1 MMPPAKS
8 HKGTDAAGNSEGFCP
23 NSQNP
28 KALKRIL
35 VLGAG
40 AVGLSFA
47 GKMSEVCEVYVVCRE
62 RHSAAIKKR
71 GLYMEG
77 VWGERRVTGMSVFS
91 SFAELSAAIA
101 ANSAKDR
108 QCVSDAGG
116 DNGKSGNAGK
126 FGFDYVIVTS
136 KSSDTEEICREYSP
150 LFGGAVLVSLQNG
163 IGNEEILQRYA
174 AEINALPQNSA
185 ESPDSCGKGSVRAP
199 CVVFGATITTNF
211 RSPAEGCVLVRSESE
226 PLKIGVYPCNSTAD
240 AGSLRRL
247 SDIVSLISRS
257 GIKVESAESI
267 RSAIWEKS
275 LLNIAVNPLTALF
288 QTRVGSVSDEN
299 LRAVIAG
306 IIAET
311 FEVVAAEG
319 VEIRWKSA
327 GEYLDYLFTY
337 LVPSFSAVYT
347 SMCQDLAYGRHSEI
361 DSINGAVVRLGKI
374 HGIKTPYNESIC
386 RLIRFIDGKND
397 AKMKEKS

>member
-1 MMPPAKS
+1 M
-8 HKGTDAAGNSEGFCP
+8 
-23 NSQNP
+23 
-28 KALKRIL
+28 L

-47 GKMSEVCEVYVVCRE
+47 GKISEVCEVYLVCRE

-71 GLYMEG
+71 GLFMEG
-77 VWGERRVTGMSVFS
+77 VWGERRVTDLAVFS

-101 ANSAKDR
+101 ANSTKEK
-108 QCVSDAGG
+108 QCGSDAGG
-116 DNGKSGNAGK
+116 NNEKSGNAER
-126 FGFDYVIVTS
+126 FGFDYVFITS
-136 KSSDTEEICREYSP
+136 KSSDTEEICREYSA

-174 AEINALPQNSA
+174 AEINALPQNAVPHNS
-185 ESPDSCGKGSVRAP
+185 EDSPDTCGKGSFRAP
-199 CVVFGATITTNF
+199 CAVFGATITTNF
-211 RSPAEGCVLVRSESE
+211 RSPADGCVLVRSESE
-226 PLKIGVYPCNSTAD
+226 PLKIGVYPSNRTAD

-247 SDIVSLISRS
+247 SEIVSLISRS

-361 DSINGAVVRLGKI
+361 DSINGAVVRLGRI

-397 AKMKEKS
+397 AKKKDNS

>member
-1 MMPPAKS
+1 M
-8 HKGTDAAGNSEGFCP
+8 NSDVFCQ
-23 NSQNP
+23 NSRNP
-28 KALKRIL
+28 KALPRVL

-47 GKMSEVCEVYVVCRE
+47 GKISEVCEVYVVCRE

-71 GLYMEG
+71 GLFMEG

-101 ANSAKDR
+101 AKEAEEK
-108 QCVSDAGG
+108 QCGSCDTGG
-116 DNGKSGNAGK
+116 TCGNAER
-126 FGFDYVIVTS
+126 FGFDYIFITS
-136 KSSDTEEICREYSP
+136 KSSDTGDICREYSS
-150 LFGGAVLVSLQNG
+150 LFAGAVLVSLQNG
-163 IGNEEILQRYA
+163 IGNEEILQSYA
-174 AEINALPQNSA
+174 AEINAVAQNPA
-185 ESPDSCGKGSVRAP
+185 DCSPAGGNVSLRAP
-199 CVVFGATITTNF
+199 CAVFGATITTNF
-211 RSPAEGCVLVRSESE
+211 RSPADGCVMVMSESE
-226 PLKIGVYPCNSTAD
+226 PLKIGVYPSNLTAD

-247 SDIVSLISRS
+247 SEIVSLIRQS

-299 LRAVIAG
+299 LRTVIAG

-311 FEVVAAEG
+311 FEVIAAEG

-361 DSINGAVVRLGKI
+361 DSINGAVVRLGGI

-397 AKMKEKS
+397 AKKNREN

>member
-1 MMPPAKS
+1 M
-8 HKGTDAAGNSEGFCP
+8 NSEVFCP

-28 KALKRIL
+28 KALPRVL

-47 GKMSEVCEVYVVCRE
+47 GKISEVCEVYVVCRE

-71 GLYMEG
+71 GLFMEG
-77 VWGERRVTGMSVFS
+77 VWGERSVTGMSVFS

-101 ANSAKDR
+101 AKEAGYK
-108 QCVSDAGG
+108 QCDSCDTGG
-116 DNGKSGNAGK
+116 TCGNAER
-126 FGFDYVIVTS
+126 FGFDYIFITS
-136 KSSDTEEICREYSP
+136 KSSDTGDICREYSS
-150 LFGGAVLVSLQNG
+150 LFAGAVLVSLQNG

-174 AEINALPQNSA
+174 AEINAVAQNPA
-185 ESPDSCGKGSVRAP
+185 ERSPAGGNVSLRAP
-199 CVVFGATITTNF
+199 CAVFGATITTNF
-211 RSPAEGCVLVRSESE
+211 RSPADGCVMVMSESE
-226 PLKIGVYPCNSTAD
+226 PLKIGVYPSNLTAD

-247 SDIVSLISRS
+247 SEIVSLIRQS

-311 FEVVAAEG
+311 FEVIAAEG

-361 DSINGAVVRLGKI
+361 DSINGAVVRLGGI

-397 AKMKEKS
+397 AKKNREN

>member
-1 MMPPAKS
+1 MMTPAKFR
-8 HKGTDAAGNSEGFCP
+8 KGTDTAVNSEGFCP
-23 NSQNP
+23 NFRNP
-28 KALKRIL
+28 KALRRVL

-47 GKMSEVCEVYVVCRE
+47 GKISEVCEVYVVCRE

-71 GLYMEG
+71 GLFMEG

-101 ANSAKDR
+101 AKEAGDK
-108 QCVSDAGG
+108 QCGSCDTVGTG
-116 DNGKSGNAGK
+116 GNAER
-126 FGFDYVIVTS
+126 FGFDYIFITS
-136 KSSDTEEICREYSP
+136 KSSDTGDICREYSS

-163 IGNEEILQRYA
+163 IGNEEILQRYT
-174 AEINALPQNSA
+174 AEINAVAQNPA
-185 ESPDSCGKGSVRAP
+185 DRSPVGEKGSLRAP
-199 CVVFGATITTNF
+199 CAVFGATITTNF
-211 RSPAEGCVLVRSESE
+211 RSPADGCVMVMSESE
-226 PLKIGVYPCNSTAD
+226 PLKIGVYPSNLTAD

-247 SDIVSLISRS
+247 SEIVSLISQS

-275 LLNIAVNPLTALF
+275 LLNITVNPLTALF

-311 FEVVAAEG
+311 FEVIAAEG

-361 DSINGAVVRLGKI
+361 DSINGAVVRLGGI

-397 AKMKEKS
+397 AKKKESR

>member
-1 MMPPAKS
+1 M
-8 HKGTDAAGNSEGFCP
+8 NSEVFCP
-23 NSQNP
+23 NSQDPN
-28 KALKRIL
+28 ALRRVL

-47 GKMSEVCEVYVVCRE
+47 GKISEVCEVYVVCRE

-71 GLYMEG
+71 GLFMEG
-77 VWGERRVTGMSVFS
+77 VWGERSVTGMSVFS

-101 ANSAKDR
+101 AKEAGYK
-108 QCVSDAGG
+108 QCDSCDTGG
-116 DNGKSGNAGK
+116 TCGNAER
-126 FGFDYVIVTS
+126 FGFDYIFITS
-136 KSSDTEEICREYSP
+136 KSSDTGDICREYSS
-150 LFGGAVLVSLQNG
+150 LFAGAVLVSLQNG

-174 AEINALPQNSA
+174 AEINAVAQNPA
-185 ESPDSCGKGSVRAP
+185 ERSPAGGNVSLRAP
-199 CVVFGATITTNF
+199 CAVFGATITTNF
-211 RSPAEGCVLVRSESE
+211 RSPADGCVMVMSESE
-226 PLKIGVYPCNSTAD
+226 PLKIGVYPSNLTAD

-247 SDIVSLISRS
+247 SEIVSLIRQS

-311 FEVVAAEG
+311 FEVIAAEG

-361 DSINGAVVRLGKI
+361 DSINGAVVRLGGI

-397 AKMKEKS
+397 AKKNREN

>member
-1 MMPPAKS
+1 
-8 HKGTDAAGNSEGFCP
+8 
-23 NSQNP
+23 
-28 KALKRIL
+28 
-35 VLGAG
+35 
-40 AVGLSFA
+40 
-47 GKMSEVCEVYVVCRE
+47 
-62 RHSAAIKKR
+62 
-71 GLYMEG
+71 
-77 VWGERRVTGMSVFS
+77 
-91 SFAELSAAIA
+91 
-101 ANSAKDR
+101 
-108 QCVSDAGG
+108 
-116 DNGKSGNAGK
+116 
-126 FGFDYVIVTS
+126 
-136 KSSDTEEICREYSP
+136 
-150 LFGGAVLVSLQNG
+150 FGGAVLVSLQNG

-174 AEINALPQNSA
+174 AEINALPQNAVPHNS
-185 ESPDSCGKGSVRAP
+185 EDSPDTCGKGSFRAP
-199 CVVFGATITTNF
+199 CAVFGATITTNF
-211 RSPAEGCVLVRSESE
+211 RSPADGCVLVRSESE
-226 PLKIGVYPCNSTAD
+226 PLKIGVYPSNRTAD

-247 SDIVSLISRS
+247 SEIVSLISRS

-361 DSINGAVVRLGKI
+361 DSINGAVVRLGRI

-397 AKMKEKS
+397 AKKKDNS

>member
-1 MMPPAKS
+1 MMPPAKFR
-8 HKGTDAAGNSEGFCP
+8 KGTDTAVNSEGFCP
-23 NSQNP
+23 NSQDP
-28 KALKRIL
+28 KALGRVL

-47 GKMSEVCEVYVVCRE
+47 GKISEVCEVYVVCRE

-71 GLYMEG
+71 GLFMEG
-77 VWGERRVTGMSVFS
+77 VWGERRVTGMAVFS

-101 ANSAKDR
+101 AKEAGYK
-108 QCVSDAGG
+108 QCGSCDTGG
-116 DNGKSGNAGK
+116 TCGNAER
-126 FGFDYVIVTS
+126 FGFDYIFITS
-136 KSSDTEEICREYSP
+136 KSSDTWDICREYSS
-150 LFGGAVLVSLQNG
+150 LFAGAVLVSLQNG
-163 IGNEEILQRYA
+163 IGNEEILQSYA
-174 AEINALPQNSA
+174 AEINAVAQNPADRLHAGGNVSLH
-185 ESPDSCGKGSVRAP
+185 AP
-199 CVVFGATITTNF
+199 CAVFGATITTNF
-211 RSPAEGCVLVRSESE
+211 RSPADGCVMVMSESE
-226 PLKIGVYPCNSTAD
+226 PLKIGVYPSNLTAD

-247 SDIVSLISRS
+247 SEIVSLIRQS

-311 FEVVAAEG
+311 FEVIAAEG

-361 DSINGAVVRLGKI
+361 DSINGAVVRLGGI

-397 AKMKEKS
+397 AKKKESR